1 MQEGNQMSL
10 KMALEKGLLI
20 TMEGPDGSGKT
31 MQMDLLEKA
40 LREQGY
46 PVIRSR
52 EPGGTPIGE
61 AIRNVILNPEYTEM
75 DSMTEAMLYAASRAQ
90 HVAEKIKPAIAEGYI
105 VLLDRFLDSSLV
117 YQGIGRGMTI
127 ETIEAINRFATGGLQ
142 PDATI
147 MVYINYEEGLRRKKQ
162 QNGSLDRMEA
172 QQDNFH
178 RRVNEGYL
186 QLAMRYPERIQ
197 LIDGARDPQTIHQDI
212 LKRVHDLVHARA

>member
-1 MQEGNQMSL
+1 M
-10 KMALEKGLLI
+10 GLLI

-46 PVIRSR
+46 PVVRSR

-61 AIRNVILNPEYTEM
+61 AIRSVILNPEYKEM
-75 DSMTEAMLYAASRAQ
+75 DAMTEALLYAASRAQ
-90 HVAEKIKPAIAEGYI
+90 HVAEKIRPSMEQGAI

-142 PDATI
+142 PDTTL
-147 MVYINYEEGLRRKKQ
+147 MVYIDYEEGLRRKKQ
-162 QNGSLDRMEA
+162 QKGSLDRMEA

-186 QLAMRYPERIQ
+186 QLAQRYPERIQ
-197 LIDGARDPQTIHQDI
+197 LIDGDRDPQIIHQDI
-212 LKRVHDLVHARA
+212 LKRVKQLIQSRL

>member
-1 MQEGNQMSL
+1 MVL
-10 KMALEKGLLI
+10 KKGLLI

-31 MQMDLLEKA
+31 MQMDLLERT
-40 LREQGY
+40 LRKQGY

-61 AIRNVILNPEYTEM
+61 AIRSVILNPEYSEM

-90 HVAEKIKPAIAEGYI
+90 HVAEKIKPAMAEGYI

-117 YQGIGRGMTI
+117 YQGIGRGMAI

-142 PDATI
+142 PDVTF
-147 MVYINYEEGLRRKKQ
+147 MVYIDYEEGLRRKRK

-172 QQDNFH
+172 QQDSFH

-186 QLAMRYPERIQ
+186 QLAQRYPERIQ
-197 LIDGARDPQTIHQDI
+197 LIDGARDPQTVHQDI
-212 LKRVHDLVHARA
+212 LKRVHSLVYARA

>member
-1 MQEGNQMSL
+1 
-10 KMALEKGLLI
+10 MALKKGLLI

-31 MQMDLLEKA
+31 MQMDLLEAA

-46 PVIRSR
+46 SVIRSR

-147 MVYINYEEGLRRKKQ
+147 MVYIDYEEGLRRKKQ

-186 QLAMRYPERIQ
+186 QLARRYPERIQ

-212 LKRVHDLVHARA
+212 LKRVHELVHARA

>member
-1 MQEGNQMSL
+1 MTL
-10 KMALEKGLLI
+10 KQGLLI

-61 AIRNVILNPEYTEM
+61 AIRSVILNPEYTEM
-75 DSMTEAMLYAASRAQ
+75 DQMTEAMLYAASRAQ
-90 HVAEKIKPAIAEGYI
+90 HVAEKIKPAMKDGYI

-117 YQGIGRGMTI
+117 YQGIARGMTI
-127 ETIEAINRFATGGLQ
+127 ETIEAINQFATGGLQ

-147 MVYINYEEGLRRKKQ
+147 MVYIDYEEGLRRKKQ

-186 QLAMRYPERIQ
+186 QLAHRYPEHIQ
-197 LIDGARDPQTIHQDI
+197 LVDGARDPQTIHQDI
-212 LKRVHDLVHARA
+212 LKRVKDLICAKA

>member
-1 MQEGNQMSL
+1 MSL
-10 KMALEKGLLI
+10 KMALKKGLLI

-31 MQMDLLEKA
+31 MQMDLLEAA

-147 MVYINYEEGLRRKKQ
+147 MVYIDYEEGLRRKKQ

-186 QLAMRYPERIQ
+186 QLAQRYPERIQ

-212 LKRVHDLVHARA
+212 LKRVHELVHARA

>member
-1 MQEGNQMSL
+1 MSL

-147 MVYINYEEGLRRKKQ
+147 MVYIDYEEGLRRKKQ

-186 QLAMRYPERIQ
+186 QLAKRYPERIQ

>member
-1 MQEGNQMSL
+1 MASE
-10 KMALEKGLLI
+10 MALKQGLFI

-31 MQMDLLEKA
+31 LQMDLLEAA

-46 PVIRSR
+46 AVIRSR

-61 AIRNVILNPEYTEM
+61 AIRSVILNPEYTEM

-90 HVAEKIKPAIAEGYI
+90 HVAEKIRPALAQGTI

-117 YQGIGRGMTI
+117 YQGIARGMTI

-142 PDATI
+142 PDTTL
-147 MVYINYEEGLRRKKQ
+147 MVYIDYEEGLRRKKA

-172 QQDNFH
+172 QQDGFH

-186 QLAMRYPERIQ
+186 QLAQRYPERIQ

-212 LKRVHDLVHARA
+212 LKRVKDLVHART

>member
-1 MQEGNQMSL
+1 MQEGSKMTL
-10 KMALEKGLLI
+10 KQGLLI

-31 MQMDLLEKA
+31 LQMDLLEKA

-52 EPGGTPIGE
+52 EPGGTRIGE
-61 AIRNVILNPEYTEM
+61 AIRSVILNPEYTEM
-75 DSMTEAMLYAASRAQ
+75 DQMTEAMLYAASRAQ
-90 HVAEKIKPAIAEGYI
+90 HVAEKIKPAMAEGYI

-117 YQGIGRGMTI
+117 YQGIARGMTI
-127 ETIEAINRFATGGLQ
+127 ETIEAINQFATGGLQ

-147 MVYINYEEGLRRKKQ
+147 MVYIDYEEGLRRKKQ

-172 QQDNFH
+172 EQDNFH

-186 QLAMRYPERIQ
+186 QLAHRYPERIQ

-212 LKRVHDLVHARA
+212 LKRVQDLVQARA

>member
-1 MQEGNQMSL
+1 M
-10 KMALEKGLLI
+10 GLLI

-31 MQMDLLEKA
+31 MQMDLLEQA

-46 PVIRSR
+46 QVVRSR

-61 AIRNVILNPEYTEM
+61 AIRSIILNPEYAEM
-75 DSMTEAMLYAASRAQ
+75 DPMTEAILYAASRAQ
-90 HVAEKIKPAIAEGYI
+90 HVAEKIKPALERGDI

-142 PDATI
+142 PDATF
-147 MVYINYEEGLRRKKQ
+147 MVYIDYEEGLRRKQK
-162 QNGSLDRMEA
+162 QNGSLDRMES

-178 RRVNEGYL
+178 RRVNEGCL
-186 QLAMRYPERIQ
+186 ELAKRYPERIQ

-212 LKRVHDLVHARA
+212 LKRVQKLVEARA

>member
-1 MQEGNQMSL
+1 M
-10 KMALEKGLLI
+10 GLLI

-31 MQMDLLEKA
+31 MQMDLLEAA
-40 LREQGY
+40 LRKQGY

-61 AIRNVILNPEYTEM
+61 AIRQVILNPEYGEM
-75 DSMTEAMLYAASRAQ
+75 DSMTEALLYAASRAQ
-90 HVAEKIKPAIAEGYI
+90 HVAEKIRPAMAQGYI

-142 PDATI
+142 PDATF
-147 MVYINYEEGLRRKKQ
+147 MVYIDYEEGLRRKKQ
-162 QNGSLDRMEA
+162 QNGMLDRMEA
-172 QQDNFH
+172 QQAQFH

-186 QLAMRYPERIQ
+186 QLAHRYPERIQ
-197 LIDGARDPQTIHQDI
+197 LIDGARDPQTVHDDI
-212 LKRVHDLVHARA
+212 LKRVQALVKARA

>member
-1 MQEGNQMSL
+1 MQEGNKMTL
-10 KMALEKGLLI
+10 KQGLLI

-61 AIRNVILNPEYTEM
+61 AIRSVILNPEYTEM
-75 DSMTEAMLYAASRAQ
+75 DQMTEAMLYAASRAQ
-90 HVAEKIKPAIAEGYI
+90 HVAEKIKPAMKDGYI

-117 YQGIGRGMTI
+117 YQGIARGMTI
-127 ETIEAINRFATGGLQ
+127 ETIEAINQYATGGLQ

-147 MVYINYEEGLRRKKQ
+147 MVYIDYEEGLRRKKQ

-186 QLAMRYPERIQ
+186 HLAHRYPERIQ
-197 LIDGARDPQTIHQDI
+197 LVDGARDPQTIHQDI
-212 LKRVHDLVHARA
+212 LKRVKDLICAKA

>member
-1 MQEGNQMSL
+1 MSS

-147 MVYINYEEGLRRKKQ
+147 MVYIDYEEGLRRKKQ

-186 QLAMRYPERIQ
+186 QLAKRYPERIQ

-212 LKRVHDLVHARA
+212 LKRVHDLVHAKA

>member
-1 MQEGNQMSL
+1 MFSN
-10 KMALEKGLLI
+10 MALKKGLLI

-61 AIRNVILNPEYTEM
+61 AIRGVILNPEYKEM

-90 HVAEKIKPAIAEGYI
+90 HVAEKIRPAMAEGYI

-117 YQGIGRGMTI
+117 YQGIARGMTI

-147 MVYINYEEGLRRKKQ
+147 MVYIDYEEGLRRKKA

-186 QLAMRYPERIQ
+186 QLAQRYPERIQ

-212 LKRVHDLVHARA
+212 LKRVQKLIEAGA